1 LASPYRWTVSARD
14 STVCNDAAS
23 SDGGFR
29 YRSPRGCNLVKKTLG
44 IGALLL
50 AASALSA
57 CSSLPGE
64 EGGGNP
70 LVNIVRY
77 GGTSVPPEMPEILE
91 DAPCP
96 QVDVITGGAA
106 IRSYAGAQG
115 DNQALRSQISIGNL
129 ARDCITTADGFYE
142 INLGVEVRAMLGP
155 RGAPGR
161 FDAPLR
167 IVLRNNTTTFDSRQ
181 VRASVVIPAGQTQ
194 GNVVIVEERLRVPAT
209 VGRNY
214 LIEVGLG
221 QSGTGRRG

>member
-1 LASPYRWTVSARD
+1 M
-14 STVCNDAAS
+14 
-23 SDGGFR
+23 
-29 YRSPRGCNLVKKTLG
+29 VKKTIG
-44 IGALLL
+44 IGALIL

-70 LVNIVRY
+70 LLNIVRY
-77 GGTSVPPEMPEILE
+77 GGTTVPPTMEMPLE
-91 DAPCP
+91 AAPCP

-115 DNQALRSQISIGNL
+115 DNQALRSQVSIGNL
-129 ARDCITTADGFYE
+129 ARDCITTPDGFFE
-142 INLGVEVRAMLGP
+142 IDVGVEVRALLGP

-167 IVLRNNTTTFDSRQ
+167 FVVRNNTTTFDSRQ
-181 VRASVVIPAGQTQ
+181 VRASVVVPAGQTQ
-194 GNVVIVEERLRVPAT
+194 GNILIVEENLRVPAS
-209 VGRNY
+209 VGGNY

-221 QSGTGRRG
+221 QAGR

>member
-1 LASPYRWTVSARD
+1 LA
-14 STVCNDAAS
+14 
-23 SDGGFR
+23 
-29 YRSPRGCNLVKKTLG
+29 KKTLG
-44 IGALLL
+44 IFVMMA

-57 CSSLPGE
+57 CSSVPGE

-77 GGTSVPPEMPEILE
+77 GGTTVPPPMAEVLQ

-106 IRSYAGAQG
+106 IRSYAGTTG
-115 DNQALRSQISIGNL
+115 DNQALRSQVSIANV
-129 ARDCITTADGFYE
+129 ARDCLMTADGFYE
-142 INLGVEVRAMLGP
+142 IKVGVEVRALLGP

-167 IVLRNNTTTFDSRQ
+167 IVLRNNNTTFDSRQ
-181 VRASVVIPAGQTQ
+181 VRVSATVAPGQTQ
-194 GNVVIVEERLRVPAT
+194 GSALIVEENLRVPAT

-221 QSGTGRRG
+221 QAGSGRRG

>member
-1 LASPYRWTVSARD
+1 M
-14 STVCNDAAS
+14 
-23 SDGGFR
+23 
-29 YRSPRGCNLVKKTLG
+29 VKKILG
-44 IGALLL
+44 IGALFL

-77 GGTSVPPEMPEILE
+77 GGTTVPPEMPEMLE

-106 IRSYAGAQG
+106 IRSYAGARG
-115 DNQALRSQISIGNL
+115 DNQALRSQVSIANV
-129 ARDCITTADGFYE
+129 ARECVTTPDGFFQ
-142 INLGVEVRAMLGP
+142 IKLGVEVRALLGP

-161 FDAPLR
+161 FDAPMR
-167 IVLRNNTTTFDSRQ
+167 IVLRNNTQVFDSRQ
-181 VRASVVIPAGQTQ
+181 VRVSATIPAGQTQ
-194 GNVVIVEERLRVPAT
+194 GSAVIVEEGLRVPVS
-209 VGRNY
+209 VGRNF

-221 QSGTGRRG
+221 QAGRG

>member
-1 LASPYRWTVSARD
+1 VTSLLVNATYRQAHP
-14 STVCNDAAS
+14 
-23 SDGGFR
+23 GGA
-29 YRSPRGCNLVKKTLG
+29 NVVKKTLG

-70 LVNIVRY
+70 LLNIVRY
-77 GGTSVPPEMPEILE
+77 GGTTVPPEMNIPLDI
-91 DAPCP
+91 APCP

-115 DNQALRSQISIGNL
+115 DNQALRSQVSIGNL
-129 ARDCITTADGFYE
+129 ARNCLSTPDGFFE
-142 INLGVEVRAMLGP
+142 IDVGVEVRALLGP

-181 VRASVVIPAGQTQ
+181 VRASVVVPAGQTQ
-194 GNVVIVEERLRVPAT
+194 GNVVIVEEKLRVPAS
-209 VGRNY
+209 VGSNY

-221 QSGTGRRG
+221 QAGRRG